1 MPNLRDL
8 KKRLKSVQATGQLAG
23 AMRTVSAAKY
33 SRLGKQ
39 HTVYREY
46 AEACSVVTEA
56 LPSLMDNC
64 FPPLHPEAPALY
76 VLPASNRGLCGG
88 YNSELFNFFRQALG
102 ENVARNFLVLPCG
115 KPAVSFV
122 RENGYPLDR
131 EFLLPDIPTFA
142 DCQPLMNHIREL
154 YRTGV
159 VSSVDFF
166 YQKHIN
172 MLTQQPTRVRVL
184 GQEPRDTESGSDS
197 FLYLPSREQVE
208 KSASLTIL
216 NARLY
221 ALLLETATGSQAAT
235 LLAMRSAY
243 DNAEDSAAE
252 LSLHISRIRQAA
264 VTNSVIEISSEA
276 LREGE

>member
-1 MPNLRDL
+1 MASLREL
-8 KKRLKSVQATGQLAG
+8 KKRLKSVEATGQLAG

-39 HTVYREY
+39 HAVYREY
-46 AEACSVVTEA
+46 ADACSAFTQA
-56 LPSLMDNC
+56 LPSLTESC
-64 FPPLHPEAPALY
+64 FPLLHPEAPALY

-88 YNSELFNFFRQALG
+88 YNSELFNYFRQYLA
-102 ENVARNFLVLPCG
+102 EDTARNFLVLPCG
-115 KPAVSFV
+115 KPAASFV
-122 RENGYPLDR
+122 RENAYPLDQ
-131 EFLLPDIPTFA
+131 ELTLPDIPSFA
-142 DCQPLMNHIREL
+142 DCLPLMNRILDL
-154 YRTGV
+154 YRSGA

-172 MLTQQPTRVRVL
+172 MLTQQPTRERVL
-184 GQEPRDTESGSDS
+184 GQTAAETETDTDS
-197 FLYLPSREQVE
+197 FLYFPDRKQVE
-208 KSASLTIL
+208 KTAALTVL
-216 NARLY
+216 TARIY

-243 DNAEDSAAE
+243 DNAEDSASE
-252 LSLHISRIRQAA
+252 LSLRISRIRQAA